1 MRGDRKP
8 NLEPVRPVLDAEKLL
23 AGIKLTV
30 IEILRYLP
38 VSAGLSIRRDIQGVE
53 EFYSLISGVEVR
65 MEGFVDLTSFAVL
78 ARYKFQAKNMTA
90 MSVQVHGTL
99 LNKSASTGDDYWG
112 LRWEEIPEALR
123 CYETLGLGL

>member
-78 ARYKFQAKNMTA
+78 AR
-90 MSVQVHGTL
+90 
-99 LNKSASTGDDYWG
+99 
-112 LRWEEIPEALR
+112 
-123 CYETLGLGL
+123 

>member
-1 MRGDRKP
+1 MFRNLIGSELQQGLGIYSQGDKRT
-8 NLEPVRPVLDAEKLL
+8 VRDY
-23 AGIKLTV
+23 
-30 IEILRYLP
+30 YLP

-65 MEGFVDLTSFAVL
+65 MEGFVDLTSLVVL

-123 CYETLGLGL
+123 CYETFGSGL

>member
-1 MRGDRKP
+1 MFRNLIGPELQQGLGIYSQGDERT
-8 NLEPVRPVLDAEKLL
+8 VRD
-23 AGIKLTV
+23 
-30 IEILRYLP
+30 LP
-38 VSAGLSIRRDIQGVE
+38 VSAGLLIRRDIQGVE

-65 MEGFVDLTSFAVL
+65 MEGFVDLTSLAVL

-99 LNKSASTGDDYWG
+99 LNKSESTGDDCWG

-123 CYETLGLGL
+123 CYGPFGSGL

>member
-1 MRGDRKP
+1 MFRNLIGSELQQGLGIYSQGDKRT
-8 NLEPVRPVLDAEKLL
+8 VRDY
-23 AGIKLTV
+23 
-30 IEILRYLP
+30 YLP

-65 MEGFVDLTSFAVL
+65 MEGFVDLTSLVVL

-99 LNKSASTGDDYWG
+99 LNKSASTVDDCWG

-123 CYETLGLGL
+123 CYETFGSGL